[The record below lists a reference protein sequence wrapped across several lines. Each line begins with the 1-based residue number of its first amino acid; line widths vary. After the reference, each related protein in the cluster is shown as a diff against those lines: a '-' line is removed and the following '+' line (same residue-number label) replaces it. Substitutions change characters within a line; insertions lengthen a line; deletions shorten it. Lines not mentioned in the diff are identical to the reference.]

1 MYSHSALRSLAVAVG
16 KGCEQHLMLIQ
27 RLLGDTGMEH
37 QAKDVEV
44 GVLMRERPAD
54 QIVTSEL
61 ENAVVEN
68 SVLPGEGRIA
78 HAFVAS
84 LPARHNPRGFLEH
97 RQAPWVD
104 SASASLRSFGFQQK
118 TEFIKFIE
126 TTARYP
132 WCSAV
137 ADKMSLCD
145 QPLTFKPAQSLPDG
159 SLRHVQ
165 LTG

>member
-1 MYSHSALRSLAVAVG
+1 MYSHGALRRLAVAVG
-16 KGCEQHLMLIQ
+16 KGCEQRLMLIQ

-68 SVLPGEGRIA
+68 SVLPGECRVA

-84 LPARHNPRGFLEH
+84 LPARHNPRDFLEH
-97 RQAPWVD
+97 RE
-104 SASASLRSFGFQQK
+104 SR
-118 TEFIKFIE
+118 
-126 TTARYP
+126 
-132 WCSAV
+132 
-137 ADKMSLCD
+137 
-145 QPLTFKPAQSLPDG
+145 
-159 SLRHVQ
+159 
-165 LTG
+165 